1 MRPFSQNHISYRM
14 IESWLQTLDANLPE
28 GPISSVKV
36 QNETFLAIFKQFV
49 LSNKTSYFVWLSMY
63 VGQLILPQR
72 I

>member
-36 QNETFLAIFKQFV
+36 QNETFLANFQTVCFE
-49 LSNKTSYFVWLSMY
+49 
-63 VGQLILPQR
+63 
-72 I
+72 